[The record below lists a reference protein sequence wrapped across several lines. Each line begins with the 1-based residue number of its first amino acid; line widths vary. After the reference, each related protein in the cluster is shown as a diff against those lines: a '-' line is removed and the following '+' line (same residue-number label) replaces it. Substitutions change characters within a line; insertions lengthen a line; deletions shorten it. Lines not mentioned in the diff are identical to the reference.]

1 MLTACLTP
9 ARWLAVWHWHYSVPP
24 ADTVTIRCSCS
35 WNETRRADHRIARM
49 KPALVEHSETLA
61 CSLPEYTFK
70 PSKTNTVK
78 KTLQKT
84 WNSDN
89 FKSITSYMK
98 TSRFPLMISFEG
110 LVGRQEEHPASKKLS
125 GGVLAWLSVW
135 SEVQTCIWPSWCHC
149 HYLSLASVKSWL
161 VLPFWYRLT
170 QVVPEKGPLN
180 GCM

>member
-24 ADTVTIRCSCS
+24 ADTATIRCSCS

-49 KPALVEHSETLA
+49 KPALAEHSETLA
-61 CSLPEYTFK
+61 CSLSEYTFK

-98 TSRFPLMISFEG
+98 TSR
-110 LVGRQEEHPASKKLS
+110 LS
-125 GGVLAWLSVW
+125 LLRAWLGGRKSIRPVKNW
-135 SEVQTCIWPSWCHC
+135 VAGCWLGYLSRARCRLAYGSADATVTH
-149 HYLSLASVKSWL
+149 LSLASVKSWL
-161 VLPFWYRLT
+161 VLPFWYWLT